1 MNKKQNI
8 YYGSDLDC
16 LDDRPAIKDVIFN
29 PPATI
34 ILWDDGSKTVVKTC
48 KDDIY
53 SPEVGLAMAISK
65 KFLGDKFH
73 YTFRK
78 YVKNDKKQPTPN
90 ILNWLRDC
98 FTMYYEPMGGGA
110 TVLSNEIVEEDDKND

>member
-1 MNKKQNI
+1 MNKRQNI
-8 YYGSDLDC
+8 YYGSDLG
-16 LDDRPAIKDVIFN
+16 IKDVIFN

-34 ILWDDGSKTVVKTC
+34 ILWYDGTKTVVKTC

-90 ILNWLRDC
+90 IPNWLRDC